1 MPLFRRS
8 RSLPDAVSAHLP
20 SGDRPLVVA
29 PMADGPW
36 LVVTREALLVVG
48 EDGLGQR
55 NAWHE
60 IETGAWDGDSRT
72 FTITW
77 ADRER
82 PEQHLVLD
90 SDDVQSFTAAL
101 RERVQAS
108 VVHHDTA
115 QIDGTAVRATV
126 RRREDGTLYSLL
138 TAFGPLPTGPDVERE
153 LDELE
158 RRVREAAGLP
168 G

>member
-1 MPLFRRS
+1 MPIFRRAA
-8 RSLPDAVSAHLP
+8 RLPDAVAAHLP
-20 SGDRPLVVA
+20 PGDKALAFAPLSGGSWAVVA
-29 PMADGPW
+29 RD
-36 LVVTREALLVVG
+36 ALLLVG

-55 NAWHE
+55 SAWDE
-60 IETGAWDGDSRT
+60 VENGAWDGDTGT

-82 PEQHLVLD
+82 PDQPLVLD
-90 SDDVQSFTAAL
+90 SDDVAVFTSAL

-108 VVHHDTA
+108 VVHHET
-115 QIDGTAVRATV
+115 ITVDGTRVRATV
-126 RRREDGTLYSLL
+126 RRREDGSLYSQL
-138 TAFGPLPTGPDVERE
+138 TAFGPLRRSEDVERE

-158 RRVREAAGLP
+158 RRVREAVGI